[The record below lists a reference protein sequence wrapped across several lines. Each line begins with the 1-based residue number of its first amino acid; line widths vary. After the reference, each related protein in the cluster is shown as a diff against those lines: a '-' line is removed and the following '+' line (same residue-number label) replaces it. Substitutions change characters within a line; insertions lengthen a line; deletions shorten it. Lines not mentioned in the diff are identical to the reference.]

1 MLLQYRYLYVKKYP
15 TQRTKVKNK
24 KNLRNNEWH
33 EMGDLS
39 LFRWMTDEDYK
50 RLQIGLQISSVVVRV
65 VDLNLNIFFSSRSAT
80 LLSQNPTE

>member
-1 MLLQYRYLYVKKYP
+1 
-15 TQRTKVKNK
+15 
-24 KNLRNNEWH
+24 
-33 EMGDLS
+33 MGDLS